1 MVRFKLLILI
11 VCINFIGFAQNSNR
25 KFESISKYNTYVEVK
40 TNDGVYRFQ
49 PYGNEIIETSFIPK
63 GETFNSS
70 SHAVV
75 LKPEKVKMEIVETSG
90 LTEIQLL
97 DISIKIAHSPFQISY
112 YYEGNLLTSEK
123 NGYSKNDEYE
133 VLDFNLT
140 DNEVLMGGGARVLGM
155 NRRGNRLQLYN
166 RAHYG
171 YETHSELMNFTIPLV
186 YSSKMYAIHFDN
198 APIGYLDLDSKKDN
212 TLAYETISGRKT
224 YQIIAGDDWKELIEN
239 YVSLTGFQ
247 PLIPRWALGN
257 FSSRFGYHSQKETIE
272 TIAKFQKEEIPVDA
286 IILDLYWF
294 GKEMKGTMGNFE
306 FEKDSFP
313 DPKKMISDLKEK
325 GVKTI

>member
-1 MVRFKLLILI
+1 MKKLLLLLFFIPLI
-11 VCINFIGFAQNSNR
+11 SFGQNPNR
-25 KFESISKYNTYVEVK
+25 EFKSVTKHKSYVEVK

-49 PYGNEIIETSFIPK
+49 PYGNEIIETSFIPT

-123 NGYSKNDEYE
+123 NGYSKNDEHE

-140 DNEVLMGGGARVLGM
+140 NDEILMGGGARVLGM

-186 YSSKMYAIHFDN
+186 YSSKMYAIHFN
-198 APIGYLDLDSKKDN
+198 KKGLDITGIDLSPENIAFAKKG
-212 TLAYETISGRKT
+212 LERAHS
-224 YQIIAGDDWKELIEN
+224 
-239 YVSLTGFQ
+239 SLLQ
-247 PLIPRWALGN
+247 
-257 FSSRFGYHSQKETIE
+257 
-272 TIAKFQKEEIPVDA
+272 
-286 IILDLYWF
+286 
-294 GKEMKGTMGNFE
+294 
-306 FEKDSFP
+306 
-313 DPKKMISDLKEK
+313 
-325 GVKTI
+325 